1 MLLTTKE
8 YAEKYGLKQ
17 RTVQAYI
24 RRGNLLAKRFGRFYL
39 IEETEKVSRIYNRKS
54 ERVINNDSN

>member
-24 RRGNLLAKRFGRFYL
+24 RRGNLLAKQFGRFYL
-39 IEETEKVSRIYNRKS
+39 IEDTEEVSRIYNRKNRK
-54 ERVINNDSN
+54 EINNDSN

>member
-24 RRGNLLAKRFGRFYL
+24 RRGNLLAKQFGRFYL
-39 IEETEKVSRIYNRKS
+39 IEDTEDVSRIYNRKN
-54 ERVINNDSN
+54 RKVINNDSN

>member
-17 RTVQAYI
+17 KTVQAYI
-24 RRGNLLAKRFGRFYL
+24 RRGNLLAKQFGRFYL
-39 IEETEKVSRIYNRKS
+39 IEDKEEVSHIYNLKS
-54 ERVINNDSN
+54 KKE

>member
-39 IEETEKVSRIYNRKS
+39 IEDTEEVSRIYKRKK
-54 ERVINNDSN
+54 

>member
-1 MLLTTKE
+1 MRRYLMLLTTKE

-24 RRGNLLAKRFGRFYL
+24 RRGNLLAKQFGRFYL
-39 IEETEKVSRIYNRKS
+39 IEDTEEVSRIYNRKK
-54 ERVINNDSN
+54 

>member
-39 IEETEKVSRIYNRKS
+39 IEDTEEVSRIYNRKKQKG
-54 ERVINNDSN
+54 DKK

>member
-24 RRGNLLAKRFGRFYL
+24 RRGNLLAKQFGRFYL
-39 IEETEKVSRIYNRKS
+39 IEDTEEVSRIYNRKN
-54 ERVINNDSN
+54 RKVINNDSN

>member
-17 RTVQAYI
+17 KTVQAYI
-24 RRGNLLAKRFGRFYL
+24 RRGNLLAKQYGRFYL
-39 IEETEKVSRIYNRKS
+39 IEDTEEVSHIYSVNKS
-54 ERVINNDSN
+54 EHLKE

>member
-24 RRGNLLAKRFGRFYL
+24 RRGNLLAKQFGRFYL
-39 IEETEKVSRIYNRKS
+39 IEDTEEVSRIYNRKK
-54 ERVINNDSN
+54 EKE

>member
-24 RRGNLLAKRFGRFYL
+24 RRGNLLAKQFGRFYL
-39 IEETEKVSRIYNRKS
+39 IEDTEKVSRIYNRKKVK
-54 ERVINNDSN
+54 E

>member
-39 IEETEKVSRIYNRKS
+39 IEDTEKVSRIYNRKKVK
-54 ERVINNDSN
+54 E